1 MKCSRILLLF
11 VLAVVSLPYV
21 HAAVEPLYLAV
32 YVDTAIEE
40 MRVLVSIRGHV
51 TGLNQSAVALVSVL
65 IQVNDPYGS
74 TVHIA
79 LVHSDSNGEYSDAF
93 QVPSSLP
100 TGDYGIYVTA
110 SKPGFEN
117 AYTSLTFSVEF
128 TPFSIS
134 ISPGAVEVGR
144 GENATF
150 RIVLESRG
158 RSSSPV
164 QLDVV
169 GLPPYVSYGLSSN
182 NQTVPSVI
190 ALKLDTSEEVAQ
202 GSYTFTVIGRSNEG
216 EARANAEIIIAETKA
231 PGQYVWAALLAAALL
246 VVVIVYWRRKRRKKA
261 LSSGP
266 TTPEHLD
273 GLALSPSTLISLPD
287 HLRKTAIIV
296 CQLGEASAVE
306 VAARS
311 GRARAA
317 ESDYLNQLVRMGL
330 LKKKRKGRESHF
342 TVE

>member
-21 HAAVEPLYLAV
+21 HAAVEPLYVAV

-51 TGLNQSAVALVSVL
+51 TGQNQSAVALVSVL

-79 LVHSDSNGEYSDAF
+79 QVHSDSNGEYSDAF
-93 QVPSSLP
+93 QLPSSLP

-110 SKPGFEN
+110 SKPGFGN
-117 AYTSLTFSVEF
+117 AYTSLTFSVKF

-150 RIVLESRG
+150 SIVLESRG

-164 QLDVV
+164 HLDVV

-190 ALKLDTSEEVAQ
+190 TLSLIHQKKSP
-202 GSYTFTVIGRSNEG
+202 
-216 EARANAEIIIAETKA
+216 KA
-231 PGQYVWAALLAAALL
+231 P
-246 VVVIVYWRRKRRKKA
+246 
-261 LSSGP
+261 
-266 TTPEHLD
+266 TT
-273 GLALSPSTLISLPD
+273 SPSSEHQTKEKPEP
-287 HLRKTAIIV
+287 TP
-296 CQLGEASAVE
+296 
-306 VAARS
+306 RS
-311 GRARAA
+311 
-317 ESDYLNQLVRMGL
+317 
-330 LKKKRKGRESHF
+330 
-342 TVE
+342 